1 MLIFRGSRTRHA
13 TTGRS
18 WTSHLSEHV
27 YADLVR
33 KTTIENWLTDLA
45 SELPAPGGGA
55 AAGVSAA
62 TGAALVSMVCNLTM
76 GKPKF
81 AEHEE
86 VMREALAEAERLRIE
101 ALGLAEDDAEAFSG
115 VMAAY
120 KLPKGTDEEKAARTA
135 AIQAGLAEAAAV
147 PLAVAKAAA
156 QVVRLSGRILDGSN
170 PNVLSDVAV
179 AASSAKSAL
188 ESAALNVDIN
198 LASIKDAEVRERL
211 ASELNEAL
219 QAKVQAEAIMQ
230 AVAKRIRS

>member
-1 MLIFRGSRTRHA
+1 M
-13 TTGRS
+13 
-18 WTSHLSEHV
+18 
-27 YADLVR
+27 R
-33 KTTIENWLTDLA
+33 KTTIEDWLTDLA

-55 AAGVSAA
+55 AAGMSAA
-62 TGAALVSMVCNLTM
+62 TGAALVSMVCNLTV

-86 VMREALAEAERLRIE
+86 VMREALAEAERLRVE

-120 KLPKGTDEEKAARTA
+120 KLPKGTEEERAARTA

-147 PLAVAKAAA
+147 PLAVAKVAA
-156 QVVRLSGRILDGSN
+156 QVVRVSGRILDGSN